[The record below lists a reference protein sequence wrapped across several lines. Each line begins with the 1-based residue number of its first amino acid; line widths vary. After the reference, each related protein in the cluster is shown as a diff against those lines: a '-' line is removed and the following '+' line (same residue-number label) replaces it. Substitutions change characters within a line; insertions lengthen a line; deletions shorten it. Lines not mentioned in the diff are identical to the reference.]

1 MPRSILLASCAFVC
15 AGAVPLAAQDAPPRV
30 AVDIAPIH
38 GLVAQVMAGVG
49 DPDLVI
55 PPGATPHG
63 YSMRP
68 SEARMLEAADLIIW
82 AGPTLTPWLQAP
94 IESLAGGAHQLRLL
108 EVEGNVA
115 LSFRD
120 GVAFEAHDHD
130 HEGHDHEEHDHE
142 EHDHEDHDHEAHDH
156 EAHDHEGHDHEG
168 HDHEGHDHEEHDHE
182 EHDHEAHDHE
192 DDHASD
198 HDDHGHDHSGIDPHA
213 WLDPVNAQ
221 LWLSVIA
228 GELARIDPDNAALY
242 SENAATAQAALDVQA
257 ADVADR
263 MAALS
268 GRFVVFHDAYHYF
281 EARFGIEAA
290 GAISLSDAAPP
301 SPQRMAEIR
310 DLVVDQDITC
320 VFVEPQ
326 FNRGIVDA
334 VFDGSDIRITQIDP
348 LGAALTPGATLYG
361 ELLEGM
367 ADAFEACLGD
377 G

>member
-120 GVAFEAHDHD
+120 GVTFEAHDHD

-156 EAHDHEGHDHEG
+156 EG

-192 DDHASD
+192 AHDHEAHDHEDDHA
-198 HDDHGHDHSGIDPHA
+198 
-213 WLDPVNAQ
+213 
-221 LWLSVIA
+221 
-228 GELARIDPDNAALY
+228 
-242 SENAATAQAALDVQA
+242 
-257 ADVADR
+257 
-263 MAALS
+263 
-268 GRFVVFHDAYHYF
+268 
-281 EARFGIEAA
+281 
-290 GAISLSDAAPP
+290 
-301 SPQRMAEIR
+301 
-310 DLVVDQDITC
+310 
-320 VFVEPQ
+320 
-326 FNRGIVDA
+326 
-334 VFDGSDIRITQIDP
+334 
-348 LGAALTPGATLYG
+348 
-361 ELLEGM
+361 
-367 ADAFEACLGD
+367 
-377 G
+377 

>member
-156 EAHDHEGHDHEG
+156 EEHDHEA
-168 HDHEGHDHEEHDHE
+168 HDHE

-192 DDHASD
+192 DDHA
-198 HDDHGHDHSGIDPHA
+198 
-213 WLDPVNAQ
+213 
-221 LWLSVIA
+221 
-228 GELARIDPDNAALY
+228 
-242 SENAATAQAALDVQA
+242 
-257 ADVADR
+257 ADR

-348 LGAALTPGATLYG
+348 LGAALTPGAMLYG

>member
-156 EAHDHEGHDHEG
+156 E
-168 HDHEGHDHEEHDHE
+168 

-242 SENAATAQAALDVQA
+242 SENAATARAALDVQA